1 MGARDRVALGQVTR
15 AASKQSRPPKSLAGF
30 PRTTLRRGQRI
41 FRAARRAPGF
51 FCSCGN
57 CRFDLAEPNGT
68 LYVGTDALVGLLETI
83 GPHLAGGVVS
93 RQFLEERRI
102 FSRRLSA
109 DLPVANL
116 ASRRAAGFGVT
127 NELATMTPY
136 DVPRAWAAALYAAG
150 YAGIRY
156 RTRFDVGAGARG
168 LALFG
173 DEGERGWRAQDD
185 GPADTPAM
193 VRRLQ
198 GECNITVADRPR
210 LDQLEVQ

>member
-1 MGARDRVALGQVTR
+1 MTR
-15 AASKQSRPPKSLAGF
+15 ATPGQRRPPKSLSGF
-30 PRTTLRRGQRI
+30 PRTTLRRGLRI
-41 FRAARRAPGF
+41 FRAARHAPWF
-51 FCSCGN
+51 FCACGA

-68 LYVGTDALVGLLETI
+68 LYVGTDAVLGLLETI

-93 RQFLEERRI
+93 RRFLEERRI

-116 ASRRAAGFGVT
+116 TSRRAAGFGVT

-136 DVPRAWAAALYAAG
+136 DVPRAWAAALYASG

-156 RTRFDVGAGARG
+156 RTRFDVGPDARG

-173 DEGERGWRAQDD
+173 DAGERDWRAQDD
-185 GPADTPAM
+185 GPADARA
-193 VRRLQ
+193 VIERLQ
-198 GECNITVADRPR
+198 RECNVTVADRPR
-210 LDQLEVQ
+210 LDQLEETTGP